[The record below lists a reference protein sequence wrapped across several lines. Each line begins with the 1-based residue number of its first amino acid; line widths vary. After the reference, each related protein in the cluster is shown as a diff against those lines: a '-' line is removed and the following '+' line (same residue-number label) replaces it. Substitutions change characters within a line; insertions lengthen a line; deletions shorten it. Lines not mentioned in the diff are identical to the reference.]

1 MLGTDR
7 HRVGVLDEH
16 RGNRWTIA
24 QVAPI
29 AGQNRAKPRLVEVAY
44 RSVHAVKAFDQ
55 AAIERIEPTVAV
67 ERTAAWVFPST
78 GDGRQAGHRMH
89 VGRTVARAG
98 EAVADPQV
106 TALGAAIKMREPDDL
121 LRIQTGDRGRPFG
134 SARPK
139 VLLQLLRHIG
149 IFL

>member
-24 QVAPI
+24 QIAPI

-44 RSVHAVKAFDQ
+44 RSVQAVKAFDQ
-55 AAIERIEPTVAV
+55 AAIERIERTITV

-78 GDGRQAGHRMH
+78 GDRRQAGYRMH
-89 VGRTVARAG
+89 IGRTVARAG
-98 EAVADPQV
+98 EAGADPQV
-106 TALGAAIKMREPDDL
+106 TALGAAIKMRDAADL
-121 LRIQTGDRGRPFG
+121 LRIQTGARGSP
-134 SARPK
+134 
-139 VLLQLLRHIG
+139 
-149 IFL
+149 